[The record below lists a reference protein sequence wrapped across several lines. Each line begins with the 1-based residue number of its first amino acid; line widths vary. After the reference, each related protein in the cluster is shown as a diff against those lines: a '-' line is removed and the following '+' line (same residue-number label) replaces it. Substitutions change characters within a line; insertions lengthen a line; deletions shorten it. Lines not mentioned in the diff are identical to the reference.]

1 MTPIEIKEEMNRI
14 SLVLQE
20 KLAQIVPL
28 TVTVANT
35 QKDYRIKLAAEII
48 KLRVSGEKVSLAEI
62 IAKGNIDV
70 ANLKVAHVI
79 AEAHRQS
86 CLKGIAVYMSVAD
99 TNRSLLKASKD
110 EDISAG
116 KNFYD

>member
-20 KLAQIVPL
+20 KVTQIVPL
-28 TVTVANT
+28 SVTMANA
-35 QKDYRIKLAAEII
+35 QRDYRVRLAAEII

-70 ANLKVAHVI
+70 ANLKVAHVV
-79 AEAHRQS
+79 AEAHRQA
-86 CLKGIAVYMSVAD
+86 CQKGIAVYMSVAD

-110 EDISAG
+110 EDISAK
-116 KNFYD
+116 KNYYD